1 MSAKVISIK
10 KKRNGQELSLEQ
22 CKKFL
27 NKDQKQYTDDEVIA
41 IRDYMTILV
50 RIYYDFYQRT
60 FKQQLRI
67 VHLNK
72 NNNDTQESNT
82 LCEGEHRRAS

>member
-10 KKRNGQELSLEQ
+10 KKRIGQELSLDQ

-27 NKDQKQYTDDEVIA
+27 NKDQQEYTDEEVIA

-72 NNNDTQESNT
+72 NNDTQESNT